1 MKFNIDDIEVQVYT
15 DSNGTTI
22 DYPTNL
28 EKGELKLAREQKKLS
43 RMVEG
48 GSNYKKQEA
57 KINKIK
63 QKIANIKKDY
73 WYKTN
78 KKSSY

>member
-78 KKSSY
+78 KKSS

>member
-15 DSNGTTI
+15 DSNGRIT

-28 EKGELKLAREQKKLS
+28 EKVELKLVREQKKLS

-48 GSNYKKQEA
+48 GSNYKKQEV
-57 KINKIK
+57 KINKAK

-78 KKSSY
+78 KKSS

>member
-15 DSNGTTI
+15 DSNGTII

-28 EKGELKLAREQKKLS
+28 EKVELKLAREQKKLS

-48 GSNYKKQEA
+48 GSNYRKQEA
-57 KINKIK
+57 KINKTK